1 MVTKAK
7 KQLTYMGNCYNH
19 MYYEKDN
26 NIITFARN
34 NGIYIMDLA
43 ENTTNKIVTSD
54 NQQVSFARPNFIYVC
69 FFI

>member
-43 ENTTNKIVTSD
+43 KNTTNKIVTSD